1 MLTAGPGMGNT
12 KKQTKPQPLWGVLSG
27 WGDRSRP
34 GKPACSAVSGAAGN
48 LAEELRDAVGGLYLG
63 GWQSFSEKVTFDVY
77 DLRPC
82 RAY

>member
-27 WGDRSRP
+27 WGDRRRP
-34 GKPACSAVSGAAGN
+34 VSGAAGN
-48 LAEELRDAVGGLYLG
+48 PAEELRDAVGGLYLG